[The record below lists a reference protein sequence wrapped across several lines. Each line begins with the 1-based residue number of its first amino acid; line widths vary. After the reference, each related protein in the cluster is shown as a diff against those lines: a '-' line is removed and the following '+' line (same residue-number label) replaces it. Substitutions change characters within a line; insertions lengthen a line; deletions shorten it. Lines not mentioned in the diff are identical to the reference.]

1 MTENKEA
8 FDLIDESI
16 KKSYVSYSAVYESQT
31 DNIFDGG
38 VTCAITCVSMLL
50 QTYNLTEYGGKI
62 ECGPK
67 EEDRILKDIRANLA
81 TYQAQGVKLGIGST
95 SKPATEQGLRTNF
108 IFLKWYVQQKYGVE
122 LIYSSCRKVQLNR
135 LIEGIEKPFIMSTSN
150 ALTSFGHIILA
161 CGRVITEDG
170 LSVIAKDP
178 FGVYPYRV
186 KKSGDEVVYPAS
198 RFPTNGGD
206 KQPAIYH
213 MLSMGSYPRKD
224 Q

>member
-1 MTENKEA
+1 MTAPIKEA
-8 FDLIDESI
+8 FDLLDEEI
-16 KKSYVSYSAVYESQT
+16 KKSYKIYPAIHEDQT

-38 VTCAITCVSMLL
+38 VTCAITCISMLL
-50 QTYNLTEYGGKI
+50 QTYNLPEYGGAI
-62 ECGPK
+62 QCGPK

-81 TYQAQGVKLGIGST
+81 TYQAQGVKLGIGSA

-108 IFLKWYVQQKYGVE
+108 IFLKWYAQQKYGVE
-122 LIYSSCRKVQLNR
+122 MIYSSCRKVQLNR
-135 LIEGIEKPFIMSTSN
+135 LIEGIEAPFIMSTSN

-161 CGRVITEDG
+161 CGRIITKDG

-186 KKSGDEVVYPAS
+186 KKSGDDVVYPAS

-206 KQPAIYH
+206 KLPANYH
-213 MLSMGSYPRKD
+213 LLSVGSYPRK
-224 Q
+224 